1 MGSVP
6 TREQWRSVTEV
17 HTTLA
22 WSRREQYGIG
32 RPTYNVLAAV
42 NSLGNRTLTGNMTA
56 LLTMPEMT
64 T

>member
-1 MGSVP
+1 M
-6 TREQWRSVTEV
+6 TEV